1 VVKTRPVV
9 GFVVSETAA
18 CVSIGCERLRTALPG
33 MALFFL
39 FAFSSFFIHGV
50 VGLLDAGLS
59 LRKELEDAV
68 EMDPGELDD
77 GMLAVHKLCE
87 PDHTFSSCCA
97 W

>member
-1 VVKTRPVV
+1 MKTRPVD
-9 GFVVSETAA
+9 GFVVSGAAA
-18 CVSIGCERLRTALPG
+18 CVSIGRKRLRTALPG

-39 FAFSSFFIHGV
+39 FGFASFLVDGV
-50 VGLLDAGLS
+50 IGLLYAGLR

-87 PDHTFSSCCA
+87 PDHSFSSCCA